1 MEQAGWDLKAAAVLK
16 SNGFHEWACY
26 ACQQAAE
33 KAIKSARTL
42 LATHI
47 DTIKVHVLANL
58 IGHLPLLSPGGWDP
72 QFLAGLETL
81 TGHNE
86 GARYP
91 GHRGREPHKPPHELY
106 EATQSDEAI
115 ATAARTLDY
124 CKKPEHLLVQGPPRS
139 LNTASS
145 FLSWLPPTRRHPGRV
160 GRTTY
165 IHLFTFRIAASLN
178 QVPGTT
184 TAVSHL
190 PDEQVKPVSQVP
202 FEKHWHVSLPAGQSG
217 LLAQPAL
224 TARAV
229 PKINAETIFIR
240 TTVSLIAICPLSSSR
255 VVVST
260 VRRDL
265 A

>member
-1 MEQAGWDLKAAAVLK
+1 MGLLRMSAGCGEGNQERKDTA
-16 SNGFHEWACY
+16 GY
-26 ACQQAAE
+26 AHRYHQGPRAGE
-33 KAIKSARTL
+33 PHRPSATTL
-42 LATHI
+42 
-47 DTIKVHVLANL
+47 
-58 IGHLPLLSPGGWDP
+58 SGGWDP

-202 FEKHWHVSLPAGQSG
+202 FEKHWHVSLPAG
-217 LLAQPAL
+217 AVR
-224 TARAV
+224 TACA
-229 PKINAETIFIR
+229 AGTDGQGG
-240 TTVSLIAICPLSSSR
+240 SQDQ
-255 VVVST
+255 
-260 VRRDL
+260 RRN
-265 A
+265 